1 MFMCVYLFVYM
12 CMSTSSLILLLTN
25 IYLSIVLDFYKNNAI
40 KIFLYIFKIFC
51 EGCLCVYMM
60 YTYDMYEWRH
70 TCAKANMWKSNH
82 GWVLIFHPVWCK
94 FYSIG
99 HRVYKASWPLSSQGF
114 FHLYLP
120 FQVLDTCYCAQFLY
134 RFWDFEL
141 RSSHLCGKYL
151 FTETFLQPIHGFL
164 WTNYLLFGDL
174 LRTTAVGL

>member
-1 MFMCVYLFVYM
+1 MLLRFFVHFKNLLWGVLVCVYDVYIW
-12 CMSTSSLILLLTN
+12 C
-25 IYLSIVLDFYKNNAI
+25 V
-40 KIFLYIFKIFC
+40 C
-51 EGCLCVYMM
+51 EY
-60 YTYDMYEWRH
+60 RH
-70 TCAKANMWKSNH
+70 TCAKANMWKSDH
-82 GWVLIFHPVWCK
+82 GWVLIFHPVWFK

-99 HRVYKASWPLSSQGF
+99 HHVYKASWPLSSQGF

-151 FTETFLQPIHGFL
+151 STETFLQTIHGFL

-174 LRTTAVGL
+174 VWTTAVGL